1 MIIDHHYVIWRYNI
15 LDPIFLLLN
24 SIVLS
29 KTLSWTLRWYSAVL
43 VVFNEFRHVFS
54 EWRIGLVLLAI
65 NFILIFLWTIL
76 TQRIGLRI
84 FDIVCFEILI
94 WILMLQPI
102 DWVRASTLE
111 WHALSL
117 GLINGLLPTISSL
130 VIGFKKLRAG
140 RLRRQIRQTF
150 SIVVIGYQHCLIVC
164 IDILWSYLVWWFR
177 HSIPFIWWFKLIS
190 WCLISLWLHVSL
202 VLLRIFYKSP
212 IFTASI
218 IILIGHPLFL
228 LILIW
233 HVLL

>member
-29 KTLSWTLRWYSAVL
+29 ETLSWTLRWHSTVL

-65 NFILIFLWTIL
+65 NFILNFLWTIL
-76 TQRIGLRI
+76 TQRIGWGI

-94 WILMLQPI
+94 RILMLQLI
-102 DWVRASTLE
+102 DWVRACSLE
-111 WHALSL
+111 WHTLSL
-117 GLINGLLPTISSL
+117 GLLVELLPAISSL
-130 VIGFKKLRAG
+130 VIIFEKLRAG
-140 RLRRQIRQTF
+140 RLSRQSRQAF
-150 SIVVIGYQHCLIVC
+150 SIVVIGYQHCLIIC

-177 HSIPFIWWFKLIS
+177 HGVPFIWWFKLIS
-190 WCLISLWLHVSL
+190 EHLISLWLHVSL
-202 VLLRIFYKSP
+202 VLLRIFNKSS

-218 IILIGHPLFL
+218 IILIRHSLFL